1 MPRWR
6 RFSDA
11 DWIVQTGVG
20 QPTEVGESRFLDDR
34 WLFRDAFAAFNPRHG
49 YTENEVSLD
58 LVIPAGFARMAHDF
72 EIADGIGID
81 VEQGA
86 ELLVL

>member
-6 RFSDA
+6 RFTDA

-20 QPTEVGESRFLDDR
+20 QPTEIGESRFLDDR
-34 WLFRDAFAAFNPRHG
+34 WLFRDSAAVFNPRHA
-49 YTENEVSLD
+49 YTEAEIDLD
-58 LVIPAGFARMAHDF
+58 LVVPAGFSRVVHDF
-72 EIADGIGID
+72 EIADGTSID